1 MVNPTLKKKLVRLA
15 YEKPE
20 LREKLLPIIN
30 GEVGVDKT
38 AAKKV
43 KSTKVLF
50 VEAVLENPNDLTSW
64 LSDQDDVPSIT
75 GWDVKSHHMTMEFLG
90 GKGSAKDLERYKRFL
105 GETFTIDIVG
115 LAFDESCVAVLIDTN
130 LPVKNKYP
138 HITVAV
144 NGVKPAYSN
153 ELLEAKDKAGEIR
166 RVKGKLRVTVGY
178 FDGRG
183 GGDKFELPHEFFE
196 SED

>member
-1 MVNPTLKKKLVRLA
+1 MSDLRNKLVRLA
-15 YEKPE
+15 YQKPE
-20 LREKLLPIIN
+20 LREKLIPVIMQYETLS
-30 GEVGVDKT
+30 KT

-43 KSTKVLF
+43 KPTKVTF
-50 VEAVLENPNDLTSW
+50 IEAVLENPNDLTSW
-64 LSDQDDVPSIT
+64 LAKQDDAPSIT
-75 GWDVKSHHMTMEFLG
+75 GWDVKSHHMTLEFLG

-105 GETFTIDIVG
+105 GETYTIDIIG
-115 LAFDESCVAVLIDTN
+115 LAYDESCVAVLIDTN

-138 HITVAV
+138 HITIAV

-153 ELLEAKDKAGEIR
+153 ELIEAKDKAGEIQK
-166 RVKGKLRVTVGY
+166 VKGKLRVKVGY

-196 SED
+196 SEG